1 MDELSVIDL
10 SIASSRKMNINIQ
23 QGQLNN
29 SHSKVC
35 VPRSGMKRYNN
46 MLPPIIQFITKFLSD
61 TGGLTGKE
69 STQFF

>member
-10 SIASSRKMNINIQ
+10 SIASKMNINLQ

-29 SHSKVC
+29 LHSKVC
-35 VPRSGMKRYNN
+35 VPRSGIKRYNN
-46 MLPPIIQFITKFLSD
+46 MLSPIIQFITKFLSD